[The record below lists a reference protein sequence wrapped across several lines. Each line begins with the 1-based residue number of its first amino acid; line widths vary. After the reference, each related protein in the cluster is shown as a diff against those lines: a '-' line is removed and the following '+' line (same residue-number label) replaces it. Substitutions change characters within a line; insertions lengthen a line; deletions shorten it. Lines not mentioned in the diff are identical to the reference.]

1 MSLNAYMNCLFKYTV
16 SSDYL
21 VRAHGIRYN
30 LSRCLQKLKKT
41 KQESI
46 INSNIIIITSNST
59 VTHNKLMC
67 DTMINAVY
75 FFSNISF

>member
-1 MSLNAYMNCLFKYTV
+1 MSLNAYMNCLFKYTL

-21 VRAHGIRYN
+21 VRAQGIRYN

-46 INSNIIIITSNST
+46 QTS
-59 VTHNKLMC
+59 
-67 DTMINAVY
+67 
-75 FFSNISF
+75 

>member
-21 VRAHGIRYN
+21 VRAQGIRYN

-46 INSNIIIITSNST
+46 INSNIIIITISST
-59 VTHNKLMC
+59 VTHNKL
-67 DTMINAVY
+67 NV
-75 FFSNISF
+75 